1 MLISPILAFKN
12 PPKSP
17 VTEWPAA
24 PAAWSGSLW
33 RIPRYPS
40 PGPQSFKNQS
50 KAIQYWNVLGNGGLT
65 SYHYILYP
73 FKSEKRNKTNKV
85 GTPFADFANMMALRG
100 FQPTKTWDVHKEC
113 KDLTKHRYTNQSKIN
128 ESGPSFWTLVGRR
141 RVQHGKDSPIVH
153 LLARNDHHV
162 VHLMG
167 WSYL

>member
-17 VTEWPAA
+17 VTVWLV
-24 PAAWSGSLW
+24 SRQGSQQHQLRGVGHFGGDQSLRALVLRAS
-33 RIPRYPS
+33 RI
-40 PGPQSFKNQS
+40 K
-50 KAIQYWNVLGNGGLT
+50 KAIQYWNVLDPLNQKKEI
-65 SYHYILYP
+65 Y
-73 FKSEKRNKTNKV
+73 KTDKV